1 MARRAASPARLA
13 LGIALLLPV
22 LLWSLAPAPASA
34 QTILNTERF
43 QLFEV
48 DGFHLSADL
57 SADGS
62 QGNSRFLNVSSS
74 GIVGFRD
81 ESNWT
86 RLIFGGKFLSDANRS
101 ILDNQYAQLRYS
113 RLLSPRTRTFHFLQA
128 QRNETL
134 RLNRRYLAGTG
145 IRYRVVGGDRS
156 RTRLDAGTGLMGEWE
171 RLDPDAFDDPEVET
185 SLRALR
191 MANVAVLSHDLEGGA
206 RLVNI
211 LYVQPDIG
219 EVRDIRILNDLGL
232 LIPIT
237 SSARVT
243 ISAEWRYDSQP
254 PGDLR
259 RNDLSWSAGFGIDM
273 R

>member
-1 MARRAASPARLA
+1 MSRPGLLL
-13 LGIALLLPV
+13 LGALLLGIT
-22 LLWSLAPAPASA
+22 PATVQG

-43 QLFEV
+43 QLHEV
-48 DGFHLSADL
+48 DGFHMSADF

-62 QGNSRFLNVSSS
+62 QGNSRFLNTGAS

-86 RLIFGGKFLSDANRS
+86 RVIFGGKFLSDAERS
-101 ILDNQYAQLRYS
+101 ILDNQYAQVRYS

-134 RLNRRYLAGTG
+134 RLKRRYLAGTG
-145 IRYRVVGGDRS
+145 IRYRVAGGDRG
-156 RTRLDAGTGLMGEWE
+156 RTRLDAGTGLMLEWE
-171 RLDPDAFDDPEVET
+171 RLDPDAFDDPAVEFSVRT
-185 SLRALR
+185 PR
-191 MANVAVLSHDLEGGA
+191 MSNLAVLSHELEGGA

-211 LYVQPDIG
+211 LYVQPDVG
-219 EVRDIRILNDLGL
+219 DLQDIRVLNDLGL
-232 LIPIT
+232 LVPIT

-259 RNDLSWSAGFGIDM
+259 RNDLSWSAGFGIDV